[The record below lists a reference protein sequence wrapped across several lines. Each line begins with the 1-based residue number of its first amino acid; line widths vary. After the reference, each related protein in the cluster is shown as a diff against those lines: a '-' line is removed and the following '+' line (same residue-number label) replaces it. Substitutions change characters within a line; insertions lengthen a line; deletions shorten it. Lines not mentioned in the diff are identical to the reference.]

1 MKIRA
6 RITATGMKRL
16 AIATSIVLLAAC
28 KLSTD
33 NPQALTLGVLSGDA
47 QTAAAG
53 TVFPDSLRVI
63 VVDQYGFSTEGVMVA
78 WAITSGGGSLSS
90 ASTTTDVDGIT
101 SVSYTAGLT
110 PGPATITATVAGI
123 GTLTFTET
131 IT

>member
-1 MKIRA
+1 
-6 RITATGMKRL
+6 MKRL

-28 KLSTD
+28 RLSTD
-33 NPQALTLGVLSGDA
+33 KPQSATLGALGGDG

-63 VVDQYGFSTEGVMVA
+63 VVDQYGFSTEGVTVA
-78 WAITSGGGSLSS
+78 WAITSGGGILSS
-90 ASTTTDVDGIT
+90 ATTTTDVDGIT
-101 SVSYTAGLT
+101 SVSYTAGMT
-110 PGPATITATVAGI
+110 PGRATITATVAGI